1 MNRASKSR
9 KSDVLS
15 PYVKW
20 FQVELAGTS
29 IHPVSEFIDKI
40 LSSIRSL
47 FKHQSNQSKFELC
60 SLTKPAFGF
69 VSIYAFIPFSLVHT
83 NRILMLILILS
94 RFLSRFERKKA
105 FSNFPSFF
113 FLSRKWRIYKTGNR
127 IRRREGENILESH
140 ISIETGKKTTL
151 KKKVKRKTWND
162 FKRLFKGR

>member
-113 FLSRKWRIYKTGNR
+113 FFMVGRRFIFYPIFVPVQDKNLVLFRLLFESLSKYIFANF
-127 IRRREGENILESH
+127 L
-140 ISIETGKKTTL
+140 
-151 KKKVKRKTWND
+151 
-162 FKRLFKGR
+162 